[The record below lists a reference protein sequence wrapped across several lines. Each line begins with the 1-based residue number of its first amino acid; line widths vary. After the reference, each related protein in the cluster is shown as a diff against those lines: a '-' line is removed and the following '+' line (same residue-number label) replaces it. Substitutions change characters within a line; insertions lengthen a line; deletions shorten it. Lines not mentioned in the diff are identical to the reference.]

1 MAWGNKDELEP
12 PVPGVPRSSPSNGSS
27 GKLSFVGGEV
37 TLTGNLS
44 GQGDLHLDGAVE
56 GDINCNT
63 LILGQSGR
71 VKGNVVAEK
80 ATLGGTVGGT
90 VNAHTLIIEKSAKIN
105 GDLTYENITIE
116 TGASVDGRLSK
127 RANKAGASASSPVS
141 VASAPSGTSSG
152 RGGAAVAAAAVP
164 DQGLKLVAENE

>member
-12 PVPGVPRSSPSNGSS
+12 PVPGAPRTSVSNGSS
-27 GKLSFVGGEV
+27 GKLSFIGGEV

-71 VKGNVVAEK
+71 VKGNVVADK

-90 VNAHTLIIEKSAKIN
+90 VNAKTLVIEKSAKIN

-127 RANKAGASASSPVS
+127 RTDKAAASASSPVS
-141 VASAPSGTSSG
+141 VASTSGSG
-152 RGGAAVAAAAVP
+152 RGGAAVATAVP